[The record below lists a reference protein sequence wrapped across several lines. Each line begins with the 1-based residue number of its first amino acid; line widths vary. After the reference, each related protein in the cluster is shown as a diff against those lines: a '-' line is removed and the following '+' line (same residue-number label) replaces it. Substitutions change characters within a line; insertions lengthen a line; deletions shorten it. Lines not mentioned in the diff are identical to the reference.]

1 MDRSAYCAQ
10 MQVKVFNKNSA
21 LVLEQ
26 EINDWLAKNPDV
38 EIRFSNQSQSRQSEL
53 GASMTVTIV
62 YEEKE

>member
-1 MDRSAYCAQ
+1 

-26 EINDWLAKNPDV
+26 EINDWLVKNPNV
-38 EIRFSNQSQSRQSEL
+38 EIRFTNQSQSRQSEL